1 MLNGNSGE
9 IRQRY
14 SAEQI
19 ASAVDRLAANIT
31 EDLAG
36 LEPVVVVLLK
46 GSFMFAAD
54 LVRKLPFQ
62 LEVEFL
68 AQKSYFGR
76 KSAGILEQTL
86 NLTGP
91 VRGRHV
97 LVVDDISDTAFS
109 IEHTVSYLQTLGPAS
124 LRTCCLLERIRP
136 ADASQRE
143 VDYVGIRA
151 EPGFLIG
158 YGLDLDQRWR
168 NLPFIGV
175 LEDPGDA

>member
-1 MLNGNSGE
+1 MTGGNAD
-9 IRQRY
+9 RVALRY
-14 SAEQI
+14 SAMQI
-19 ASAVDRLAANIT
+19 DRAVGRLAGQIT
-31 EDLAG
+31 ADLAD
-36 LEPVVVVLLK
+36 LNPIVIVLLK

-54 LVRKLPFQ
+54 LIRKLDFPLQ
-62 LEVEFL
+62 LEFL

-76 KSAGILEQTL
+76 QSSGVLEQTL

-109 IEHTVSYLQTLGPAS
+109 IERTVAYLKTLGPAS

-136 ADASQRE
+136 QDSGCS

-158 YGLDLDQRWR
+158 YGLDLDQQWR

-175 LEDPGDA
+175 LEEPEGA

>member
-1 MLNGNSGE
+1 MNDGHAG
-9 IRQRY
+9 RVAPRY

-19 ASAVDRLAANIT
+19 EGAVTRLAGQIT
-31 EDLAG
+31 ADLAD
-36 LEPVVVVLLK
+36 LNPVVVVLLK

-54 LVRKLPFQ
+54 LIRKLDFPLQ
-62 LEVEFL
+62 MEFL

-76 KSAGILEQTL
+76 QSSGVLEQTL

-109 IEHTVSYLQTLGPAS
+109 IEQTVAYLRSLGPAS
-124 LRTCCLLERIRP
+124 LRTCCLLERIRTP
-136 ADASQRE
+136 DLACS

-158 YGLDLDQRWR
+158 YGLDLDQQWR

-175 LEDPGDA
+175 LEEPDSA